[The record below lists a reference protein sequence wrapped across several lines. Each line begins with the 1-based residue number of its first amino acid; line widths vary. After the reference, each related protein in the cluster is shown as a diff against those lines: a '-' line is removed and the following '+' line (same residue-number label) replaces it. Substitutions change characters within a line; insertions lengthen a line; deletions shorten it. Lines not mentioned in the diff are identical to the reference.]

1 MAEKQNSTSN
11 YRKGQGL
18 VSALSE
24 RFKLRSSS
32 ESRMPSKAP
41 SIPVASSSSVVTRLP
56 PHPRNTTTTTQTST
70 GEPSSSKPPAVMGP
84 KQFKKC
90 KSATFQI
97 DGHYYTIGL
106 LHIMLYIISIVFIF
120 CTFHLP

>member
-11 YRKGQGL
+11 YRKSQGL

-32 ESRMPSKAP
+32 ETRMPTRAP
-41 SIPVASSSSVVTRLP
+41 TTAVPSSSSSVVTKLP
-56 PHPRNTTTTTQTST
+56 PQPRTTTTTTNTST
-70 GEPSSSKPPAVMGP
+70 SQPSSSKPPAVVGP

-106 LHIMLYIISIVFIF
+106 LYFVFHTIF
-120 CTFHLP
+120 L